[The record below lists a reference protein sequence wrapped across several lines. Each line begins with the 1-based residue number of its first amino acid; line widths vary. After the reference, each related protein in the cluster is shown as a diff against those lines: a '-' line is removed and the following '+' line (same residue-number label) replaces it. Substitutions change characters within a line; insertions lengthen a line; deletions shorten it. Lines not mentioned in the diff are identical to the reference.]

1 MDIFSKKYSNI
12 NFMKIPSVGVE
23 LFHAQ
28 TDRQTDRRTN
38 RQT

>member
-1 MDIFSKKYSNI
+1 
-12 NFMKIPSVGVE
+12 MKIPSVGVE

-38 RQT
+38 RQTWRS